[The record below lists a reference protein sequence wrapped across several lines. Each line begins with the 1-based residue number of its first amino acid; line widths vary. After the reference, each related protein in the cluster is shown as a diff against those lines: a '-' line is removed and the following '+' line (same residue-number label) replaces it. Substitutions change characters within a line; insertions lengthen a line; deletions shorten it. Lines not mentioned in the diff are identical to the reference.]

1 MLDRRDRRAFVIV
14 IGVVLA
20 LGAAIIVP
28 VLSFRG
34 AETQYIEQNGV
45 TTQATPTGNI
55 VDSDIRSIRTKWR
68 LEFEFTVDGVRYT
81 ALGKTVDNVKRNA
94 EARLQKIDQVTVT
107 YLPEDPKRYIQPDD
121 YVRTF

>member
-28 VLSFRG
+28 VLSSRA

-55 VDSDIRSIRTKWR
+55 VDSDIRPIRTKWR
-68 LEFEFTVDGVRYT
+68 LEF
-81 ALGKTVDNVKRNA
+81 
-94 EARLQKIDQVTVT
+94 
-107 YLPEDPKRYIQPDD
+107 
-121 YVRTF
+121 